1 MELRLGYRYILQE
14 ESDFTRGI
22 HALLIDKTRKPVW
35 SPSTLDKVD
44 MKDVDEY
51 FKPLPGPREFD
62 GRFDPNELIYS
73 KL

>member
-1 MELRLGYRYILQE
+1 MELRLGCRYIAQE

-22 HALLIDKTRKPVW
+22 YALLIDKTRKPVW
-35 SPSTLDKVD
+35 SPSTLDEVD

-51 FKPLPGPREFD
+51 FKPLPGSREFD
-62 GRFDPNELIYS
+62 GYLDSNELMYS